1 MQKYLSN
8 SNEVNLRLPGPVP
21 VPKEIL
27 NEQSKPLINH
37 RGGDYKLLLDECTEN
52 LKKIFSTNND
62 LYIFTSSGTGVIEAA
77 VSNFLSENDEIIVAS
92 VGWFGD
98 RFSEIANSY
107 NIKVNNI
114 NFELGEIIN
123 ISILEEF
130 IKSNPNSKALY
141 VTHNE
146 TSTGVQNDLQAIS
159 LLAKKYSLLYVVDGI
174 SSVASV
180 PCNTDE
186 LNIDVLI
193 SASQKGWVAPPGLA
207 FMSVSEKAWQFHQN
221 SSCPKYYFDISQ
233 YKNYL
238 EKGQPPFTPAIGIM
252 YSLNKSLKLL
262 LDETME
268 KVYIR
273 HAEAANKIRSKL
285 QEIGFELFP
294 KSEYYAS
301 NTLTAVKVPEN
312 INCSEFLNILENEHQ
327 VIISTGQGNLSGK
340 ILRIGHLGIV
350 SDEEIN
356 WLINSILETMESLNN
371 G

>member
-1 MQKYLSN
+1 M
-8 SNEVNLRLPGPVP
+8 
-21 VPKEIL
+21 
-27 NEQSKPLINH
+27 
-37 RGGDYKLLLDECTEN
+37 
-52 LKKIFSTNND
+52 
-62 LYIFTSSGTGVIEAA
+62 
-77 VSNFLSENDEIIVAS
+77 
-92 VGWFGD
+92 
-98 RFSEIANSY
+98 
-107 NIKVNNI
+107 
-114 NFELGEIIN
+114 
-123 ISILEEF
+123 
-130 IKSNPNSKALY
+130 
-141 VTHNE
+141 
-146 TSTGVQNDLQAIS
+146 
-159 LLAKKYSLLYVVDGI
+159 LAKKYSLLYVVDGI

-186 LNIDVLI
+186 LEIDVLI

-207 FMSVSEKAWQFHQN
+207 FMSISEKAWQFHQN

-233 YKNYL
+233 YKKYL

-252 YSLNKSLKLL
+252 YALNKSLKLL

-268 KVYIR
+268 KVYER
-273 HAEAANKIRSKL
+273 HIDAANKIRSKL

-294 KSEYYAS
+294 KSEFYSS